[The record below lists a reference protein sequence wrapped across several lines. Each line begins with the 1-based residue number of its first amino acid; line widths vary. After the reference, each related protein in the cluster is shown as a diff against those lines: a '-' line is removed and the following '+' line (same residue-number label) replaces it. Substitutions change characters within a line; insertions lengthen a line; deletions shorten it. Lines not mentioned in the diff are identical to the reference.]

1 MWFLFCVKTNSSIR
15 TLHIPEPLLTHL
27 KSLYEEV
34 KQYKNFNRKWFVF
47 GSKEYGYDFP
57 IASKEIDER
66 NNYIANLADIKRIR
80 PHDFRHSCASL
91 LINSGANVT
100 IVAKY
105 LGHTKVEE
113 TLNTYTHMFDSALEQ
128 VLDVINTLE
137 NKVDLNNLMTTNE
150 ILENIHELTN
160 IDKDV
165 ELPLKEKQ
173 DIFHKLQ
180 KYLKLMEINIKK

>member
-1 MWFLFCVKTNSSIR
+1 MYNTSICSS
-15 TLHIPEPLLTHL
+15 
-27 KSLYEEV
+27 
-34 KQYKNFNRKWFVF
+34 
-47 GSKEYGYDFP
+47 
-57 IASKEIDER
+57 
-66 NNYIANLADIKRIR
+66 
-80 PHDFRHSCASL
+80 CSL

-113 TLNTYTHMFDSALEQ
+113 TLNTYTHMFDSALDQ

-137 NKVDLNNLMTTNE
+137 DKVDLNNLMTTSE

-160 IDKDV
+160 IDKNI
-165 ELPLKEKQ
+165 EISLTEKQ

-180 KYLKLMEINIKK
+180 KYLKLMEINIKN

>member
-1 MWFLFCVKTNSSIR
+1 MLTLSKYGSKEYKFTSVKTKSSIR
-15 TLHIPEPLLTHL
+15 TLPIPEPLLTHL

-91 LINSGANVT
+91 LINR
-100 IVAKY
+100 IV
-105 LGHTKVEE
+105 VQ
-113 TLNTYTHMFDSALEQ
+113 TLL
-128 VLDVINTLE
+128 LL
-137 NKVDLNNLMTTNE
+137 LN
-150 ILENIHELTN
+150 I
-160 IDKDV
+160 
-165 ELPLKEKQ
+165 
-173 DIFHKLQ
+173 
-180 KYLKLMEINIKK
+180 

>member
-1 MWFLFCVKTNSSIR
+1 
-15 TLHIPEPLLTHL
+15 
-27 KSLYEEV
+27 
-34 KQYKNFNRKWFVF
+34 
-47 GSKEYGYDFP
+47 
-57 IASKEIDER
+57 
-66 NNYIANLADIKRIR
+66 
-80 PHDFRHSCASL
+80 
-91 LINSGANVT
+91 
-100 IVAKY
+100 
-105 LGHTKVEE
+105 
-113 TLNTYTHMFDSALEQ
+113 MFDSALEQ

-180 KYLKLMEINIKK
+180 KYLKLMEINIKKQSFNSK